1 MAQVCLVTQ
10 LKGWAKEKK
19 KGNKN
24 TEGDVETTT
33 EQEVTKSKAE
43 TQKVHKQEDTQKHER
58 KRNKTKVTSWWTSK
72 QLQWP
77 SGFMCVLKG
86 V

>member
-1 MAQVCLVTQ
+1 M
-10 LKGWAKEKK
+10 
-19 KGNKN
+19 
-24 TEGDVETTT
+24 ETTT

-43 TQKVHKQEDTQKHER
+43 KQQRQKVHKQEDTQKHER
-58 KRNKTKVTSWWTSK
+58 KQNKTKVTSWWTSK
-72 QLQWP
+72 QLQRQ